1 MAAAR
6 SSLGPKVAALL
17 RDLRAALR
25 DDATAKAVVFSQ
37 LPAAV
42 AHVAALLPAEGF
54 PAVRILPG
62 MPEPERRLAV
72 ERFNADASVRVF
84 VLHVGTAAAG
94 LTLTA
99 ANHMFMLEPFLCA
112 SDEAQARNRCHRI
125 GQTKTVS
132 TTVYYTQ
139 GTVEERLLAYRAHE
153 AAVPAAMP
161 VAPSAAEAAAAAERR
176 RKGKGPAKRRRDS
189 DGDDASDDDE
199 DDEAPQRKQPRGRR
213 AAAPEDDD
221 GLATLSADA
230 SRKQADDA
238 KMRFLFG
245 LLPRDQAAPPAAA
258 RLR

>member
-6 SSLGPKVAALL
+6 SALGPKVAALL
-17 RDLRAALR
+17 RDLRSALR
-25 DDATAKAVVFSQ
+25 DDASAKAVVFSQ

-42 AHVAALLPAEGF
+42 AHVAALLPGEGF

-72 ERFNADASVRVF
+72 ERFNGDAAVRVF

-153 AAVPAAMP
+153 ATAVPAVPAP
-161 VAPSAAEAAAAAERR
+161 PSAAEAAAAAERR
-176 RKGKGPAKRRRDS
+176 RKGKGPAKRRRDD
-189 DGDDASDDDE
+189 DGDDASDEE

-213 AAAPEDDD
+213 AAAEDEDD
-221 GLATLSADA
+221 LATLSADA

-245 LLPRDQAAPPAAA
+245 LPPREAAPPAA
-258 RLR
+258 

>member
-6 SSLGPKVAALL
+6 AALGPKVTALL

-25 DDATAKAVVFSQ
+25 DDPSAKAVVFSQ

-62 MPEPERRLAV
+62 MPEPERRAAV

-84 VLHVGTAAAG
+84 VLHVGAAAAG

-99 ANHMFMLEPFLCA
+99 ANVMFMLEPFLCA

-125 GQTKTVS
+125 GQTKPVT
-132 TTVYYTQ
+132 TTVYYTR

-153 AAVPAAMP
+153 AAAPPALA
-161 VAPSAAEAAAAAERR
+161 APSAAEAAAAAQAR
-176 RKGKGPAKRRRDS
+176 RKGKGPARPR
-189 DGDDASDDDE
+189 DDDDSGDS
-199 DDEAPQRKQPRGRR
+199 DDEAPARKQPRGRR
-213 AAAPEDDD
+213 AAPEDDD
-221 GLATLSADA
+221 ALATLSADA

-245 LLPRDQAAPPAAA
+245 LPPRGAAAPPAAS
-258 RLR
+258 